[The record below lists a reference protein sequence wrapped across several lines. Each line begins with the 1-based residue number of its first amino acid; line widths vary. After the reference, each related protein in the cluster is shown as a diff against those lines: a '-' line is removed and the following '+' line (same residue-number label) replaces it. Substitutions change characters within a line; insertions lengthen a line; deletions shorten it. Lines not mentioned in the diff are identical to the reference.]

1 MDDDKLVLQQ
11 VVGINP
17 SISVSKTA
25 NVVNADGS
33 DDPDDVIDSAGDTI
47 LYTISV
53 TNTGDTTLTN
63 PVLIDPFLAAS
74 LDKNGDGVIDAAD
87 ITGGDVNGN
96 GELDLGET
104 WTWEGSYQVTQA
116 DIDNRGNYDSPVDPD
131 TINDNLIRNVVF
143 VSTDQG
149 ATEDAEVDTTL
160 DYDPQLR
167 VTKTADV
174 FNADGSDDTDNIID
188 TAGDV
193 IDYTVRVSNIGNV
206 SLLNLQLTEGLVN
219 AKFDTNADGVIDALD
234 VASGDDGNGV
244 LDVGE
249 EWVFKGSYQVTQED
263 IDNRGNFDGPDADTL
278 NDNIIRNTVNVT
290 TETIDQTV
298 SGIGDANVE
307 VDYRPVVLLQK
318 TQTLYNPDGSLD
330 ADGAIDQAG
339 EVIQYSLS
347 AQNAGNVTL
356 SNVTVVDPLIAA
368 SLDKN
373 GDGVVDV
380 QDSDGGDANGNG
392 LLDVGETWLFSGEYQ
407 VKQSDIDQRGN
418 YDGPDPDSIND
429 NVMRNF
435 AGVTS
440 LATDGQQVTRDTF
453 VDTRIV
459 STPALTVDKVFLNVT
474 GGNGN
479 ELADADGDVLNYRV
493 VVTNSGNVTL
503 TEVSVTDPL
512 TGQNL
517 TGLTL
522 APGESQEFLTSYT
535 LKQADLD
542 SNGGGDGDIDN
553 TVTADSLQTEAAQ
566 ASAEAPIVY
575 SPDLDI
581 EKTADVDQVSAVG
594 DLIHYTIAVSNT
606 GNITLSNIQVTDTLI
621 QDSLAPRDL
630 DMDGVIDGDLD
641 ADGLLDVG
649 ETWYWKG
656 QYQVTAQDYE
666 AAMSSMGSYWILNT
680 ATADS
685 DQTDPES
692 DTEEV
697 ELKVE
702 QAFEGLSPGYWK
714 NHPGDWDGVAT
725 SMSFEEFFFGSQQ
738 PGLNWK
744 VMTVNGGGKERFST
758 KQDITLM
765 QALELTGGDAAAL
778 ARSAVAAVLN
788 VRDEDVTYQFSESQ
802 IKTWVTD
809 ALSGQP
815 VDLDDD
821 GTFEFAAGKMAIEG
835 VKDLLDYNNNLG
847 LS

>member
-1 MDDDKLVLQQ
+1 MDDEKLVLQQ

-63 PVLIDPFLAAS
+63 PVLIDPFLAES
-74 LDKNGDGVIDAAD
+74 LDKNADGVIDAAD

-96 GELDLGET
+96 GELDIGET
-104 WTWEGSYQVTQA
+104 WTWEGSYQVSQA

-131 TINDNLIRNVVF
+131 EINDNLIRNVVF

-167 VTKTADV
+167 VTKTANV
-174 FNADGSDDTDNIID
+174 LNADGSDDTDNIID

-193 IDYTVRVSNIGNV
+193 IDYTVRVANIGNV
-206 SLLNLQLTEGLVN
+206 SLLNFQLTEGLVN
-219 AKFDTNADGVIDALD
+219 TNFDTNGDGVVDARD
-234 VASGDDGNGV
+234 VVSGDNGNGV

-249 EWVFKGSYQVTQED
+249 EWVFRGSYQVTQED
-263 IDNRGNFDGPDADTL
+263 IDNRGNFDGPDSDTL

-298 SGIGDANVE
+298 SGVGDANVE
-307 VDYRPVVLLQK
+307 VDYRPVILLQK

-339 EVIQYSLS
+339 EVIQYSLT
-347 AQNAGNVTL
+347 ARNAGNVTL
-356 SNVTVVDPLIAA
+356 SNVTVFDPLIAA

-373 GDGVVDV
+373 SDGVIDV
-380 QDSDGGDANGNG
+380 QDSDGGDTNGNG
-392 LLDVGETWLFSGEYQ
+392 LLDVGETWLFSGQYQ
-407 VKQSDIDQRGN
+407 VTQSDIDQRGN
-418 YDGPDPDSIND
+418 YDGPDPDTLND

-512 TGQNL
+512 TGQSL

-542 SNGGGDGDIDN
+542 NNGGGDGDIDN
-553 TVTADSLQTEAAQ
+553 TVTADSLQTEAVQ
-566 ASAEAPIVY
+566 ASAAAPIVY
-575 SPDLDI
+575 NPDLDI
-581 EKTADVDQVSAVG
+581 EKTADVDQVNAVG

-606 GNITLSNIQVTDTLI
+606 GNITLSNVQVTDTLI

-656 QYQVTAQDYE
+656 QYEVTAQDYE

-744 VMTVNGGGKERFST
+744 VMSINGGGKERFST
-758 KQDITLM
+758 QQDITLM

-821 GTFEFAAGKMAIEG
+821 GSFEFAAGKMAIEG